1 MRESLT
7 VQEWEALEHVTLHL
21 AGCNAKIL
29 WYEEAT
35 RRMYVQPGF
44 SKNIH
49 FMELY
54 EPENDFDIYTAVLFM
69 RMTDTLEVPI
79 CDCLVTS
86 QMEVIIS

>member
-1 MRESLT
+1 MCESLT

-44 SKNIH
+44 SKNVH
-49 FMELY
+49 FMELHA
-54 EPENDFDIYTAVLFM
+54 PENGFDIYTAVLFM
-69 RMTDTLEVPI
+69 RMPSMHDVPI